1 MNTNQPQLIPQVQ
14 QPRVYKTSAAQRQ
27 ASKKYRDKMMLLN
40 PRAYKERLAE
50 YRETYLVEKA
60 EQEAS
65 MIQQQ
70 EEQDYMEASGSEQ
83 QQWCFTRHIRQY
95 YIKNGR
101 VCVKLLA

>member
-1 MNTNQPQLIPQVQ
+1 MNTNQPQQAT
-14 QPRVYKTSAAQRQ
+14 QPSGYKTSEAQRR

-50 YRETYLVEKA
+50 YRETYLMEKA

-65 MIQQQ
+65 LIQQQ
-70 EEQDYMEASGSEQ
+70 EEEDYMEASGSEQ
-83 QQWCFTRHIRQY
+83 QQWHLTRHLRHY

-101 VCVKLLA
+101 VCVRLLA